1 VGDVDYDSKEAAQI
15 RQFNYQASS
24 IILASLCREGYNK
37 VQGLNNA
44 KEIWMSSRWRMKG
57 TR

>member
-1 VGDVDYDSKEAAQI
+1 VDYDSKEAAQI